1 VTAGANCQINVQ
13 FTPTT
18 ASLVTGSL
26 TISTDVAG
34 AFTVSLSGT
43 GQAASAT
50 ASPNP
55 VSFANTQAGSTR
67 TTQVTVTNNGVGPIV
82 INTPTLTGDASFTV
96 NGNTCTTL
104 SPGNQCQISLQF
116 APTTVGLLT
125 ATLSIPTN
133 LAGTFTIPVSG
144 TGISVLTIAPP
155 TLNFGDTAVN
165 QTSANQGVTLSNN
178 GTQPVTINSI
188 AASAGFAVA
197 STTCGTT
204 LNGGQNCGIFV
215 NFAPSATGN
224 VNGTLTVASNAAGSP
239 NTVSLSGRGVAG
251 VLSIAP
257 PSLTFADQLVGTA
270 SASQTVTVTN
280 TGNLPI
286 TLNSVSNNGEFNIT
300 SNSCTGSL
308 AVNASCSVAVR
319 FTPLATGT
327 RTGLLTIASSAL
339 NSPHTVGLSGTGIA
353 GTLSVPPQLNLGG
366 QQVGTVGTPVVISVT
381 NTSAIPVTFGTLS
394 INPVGNFV
402 LASNT
407 CVGTLAGSASCSIGI
422 QFTPT
427 VTGHLTASLIIP
439 SNAAGNPHGMLLV
452 GDGGPLPPG
461 NDSTVAILSFFNP
474 APLQPPNPPAQ
485 ASSANATLSFF
496 NPAPLQPPAPPAQ
509 ASSANATL
517 SFFNPAPLQPP
528 TPPAQS
534 SSAFGT
540 LSFFNPAPLAPP
552 NPPPQASSAEAGV
565 SFSNGPSVDS
575 VSPALIS
582 RNGQAVTLTIN
593 GRNLTGAT
601 AVTLTPSTGI
611 TVGVPTVSPD
621 GSTVTVSIT
630 VSASAPT
637 GVVDVVVS
645 GPGFSTP
652 AGAGR
657 FVVQ

>member
-1 VTAGANCQINVQ
+1 
-13 FTPTT
+13 
-18 ASLVTGSL
+18 
-26 TISTDVAG
+26 
-34 AFTVSLSGT
+34 
-43 GQAASAT
+43 
-50 ASPNP
+50 
-55 VSFANTQAGSTR
+55 
-67 TTQVTVTNNGVGPIV
+67 GVGPIV
-82 INTPTLTGDASFTV
+82 INTPTFTGDASFTV

-104 SPGNQCQISLQF
+104 SAGNQCQIVLQF

-133 LAGTFTIPVSG
+133 VAGTFTIPVSG
-144 TGISVLTIAPP
+144 TGFSALTIAPP
-155 TLNFGDTAVN
+155 SLNFGDTPVN
-165 QTSANQGVTLSNN
+165 QTSATQGVTLSNN

-204 LNGGQNCGIFV
+204 LNGGQNCGIII
-215 NFAPSATGN
+215 NFAPSATGT
-224 VNGTLTVASNAAGSP
+224 VNGTLTVTSNAAGSP

-257 PSLTFADQLVGTA
+257 TSLTFTDQLVGTS
-270 SASQTVTVTN
+270 SASQTTTVMN
-280 TGNLPI
+280 TGNLAV
-286 TLNSVSNNGEFNIT
+286 TFNSVGTSNAEFNIT
-300 SNSCTGSL
+300 SNTCTGSL

-339 NSPHTVGLSGTGIA
+339 SSPHTVGLSGTGIA

-394 INPVGNFV
+394 INAVGNFA

-407 CVGTLAGSASCSIGI
+407 CTGTLAGGASCAIGI

-439 SNAAGNPHGMLLV
+439 SNAAGNPHVMLLV

-485 ASSANATLSFF
+485 ASSVNATLSFF
-496 NPAPLQPPAPPAQ
+496 NPAPLLPPAPPAQ

-517 SFFNPAPLQPP
+517 SFFNPAPVQPP
-528 TPPAQS
+528 NPPAQA

-540 LSFFNPAPLAPP
+540 LSFF
-552 NPPPQASSAEAGV
+552 
-565 SFSNGPSVDS
+565 
-575 VSPALIS
+575 
-582 RNGQAVTLTIN
+582 
-593 GRNLTGAT
+593 
-601 AVTLTPSTGI
+601 
-611 TVGVPTVSPD
+611 
-621 GSTVTVSIT
+621 
-630 VSASAPT
+630 
-637 GVVDVVVS
+637 
-645 GPGFSTP
+645 
-652 AGAGR
+652 
-657 FVVQ
+657 